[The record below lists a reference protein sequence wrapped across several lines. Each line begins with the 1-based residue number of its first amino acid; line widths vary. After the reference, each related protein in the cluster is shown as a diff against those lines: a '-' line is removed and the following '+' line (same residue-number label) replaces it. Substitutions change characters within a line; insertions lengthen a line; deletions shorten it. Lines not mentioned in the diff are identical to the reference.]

1 MFRMR
6 VHQDVQ
12 ELRGATVFAPSYFN
26 ILHTQE
32 VTGSSPVAPT
42 NWFYANSLRGPLFA
56 GERPA
61 HRGGFFRDDS

>member
-32 VTGSSPVAPT
+32 VTLESVAPA
-42 NWFYANSLRGPLFA
+42 NWFCANRLPVIRWRAPGAPPRVLSL
-56 GERPA
+56 
-61 HRGGFFRDDS
+61 